1 MSQNLPFCEIK
12 IFFFNFLKIPI
23 FATQILRKM
32 GTIFNLFMV
41 LIIIASVLLVI
52 IIMAQNPKGGGLSG
66 TFGGSS
72 AQFGVQRTND
82 FMEKA
87 TWTLA
92 IIIVSLIFMSVVL
105 TAKPSTINDTKEGPK
120 KENAAPQAPVQKPAA
135 TPNTKK

>member
-1 MSQNLPFCEIK
+1 MS
-12 IFFFNFLKIPI
+12 
-23 FATQILRKM
+23 
-32 GTIFNLFMV
+32 TIFNLFMV

-66 TFGGSS
+66 TFGGST

-92 IIIVSLIFMSVVL
+92 SIILVLIFLSVVL
-105 TAKPSTINDTKEGPK
+105 TAKPSGNYDPQKSVK
-120 KENAAPQAPVQKPAA
+120 KETSAPQAPVQKPAA
-135 TPNTKK
+135 APNGK